1 MTDDRQI
8 LDALADTDAEPD
20 DAGDLIS
27 FYHSLLSLIYEKKQT
42 IALDLSPQLQE
53 FDAAAQSDAGT
64 PALTFDWLGVADAD
78 LAEWV
83 DAVAAVL
90 REQLEGVTVPANDEL
105 MLLAREFYAVGTTGI
120 GVETDALL
128 HNSLAPWLELA
139 AEELVPLIDVDGW
152 QRGYCPVC
160 GGYPDFATLRSARER
175 RLMCERC
182 RAEWPF
188 PAGVCPFCGEMEPE
202 NLGYYGTPDD
212 VYRVDVC
219 DSCGFYIKGV
229 DARYYA
235 GDLLPEYERLLT
247 PGLDLMAT
255 QEGYAR
261 PAGWREE

>member
-1 MTDDRQI
+1 MTDDQLI
-8 LDALADTDAEPD
+8 LEALAETEAQPD
-20 DAGDLIS
+20 DAGDLIP
-27 FYHSLLSLIYEKKQT
+27 FYRRLLSLIYEKKQSV
-42 IALDLSPQLQE
+42 ALDMSPYLQE
-53 FDAAAQSDAGT
+53 FDPEAHSDAGT
-64 PALTFDWLGVADAD
+64 PALKFDWLG
-78 LAEWV
+78 LAETDFSEWV
-83 DAVAAVL
+83 HAVAAVL
-90 REQLEGVTVPANDEL
+90 REQLDELTVPADEEL
-105 MLLAREFYAVGTTGI
+105 VPLAREFYAVGTSEE
-120 GVETDALL
+120 GVDVDALL

-139 AEELVPLIDVDGW
+139 AEQMMPLIDDEEW

-160 GGYPDFATLRSARER
+160 GGYPDFAIVLSQHER

-182 RAEWPF
+182 RAEWTF
-188 PAGVCPFCGEMEPE
+188 PAGVCPFCGEMEPD

-229 DARYYA
+229 DTRYYE

-247 PGLDLMAT
+247 PGLDLMAS